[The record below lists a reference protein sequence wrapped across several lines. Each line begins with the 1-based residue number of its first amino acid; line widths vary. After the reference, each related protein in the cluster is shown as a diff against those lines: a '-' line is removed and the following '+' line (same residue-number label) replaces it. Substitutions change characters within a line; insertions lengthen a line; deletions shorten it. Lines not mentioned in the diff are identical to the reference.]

1 MRITALGVAA
11 MVAAVVTVRA
21 DEPTL
26 EMVLARA
33 ALYVASYQEQLRGLV
48 AEETYTQNS
57 TNNVFGGNL
66 RGSRVRATREGRRL
80 RSDLLLVKLG
90 DDDWWLQFRDVFEVD
105 REPVRDRDSRLYKL
119 FVDGK
124 ANARAMAEAIQ
135 AESARYNIGPVV
147 RTINIP
153 IMGLLFF
160 ERSVQ
165 PGMTFKRGE
174 AGNIKRLADLAPPE
188 RIWMIEFNEVREG
201 TMVKGENN
209 RDLPSHGRMWIDSGT
224 GRILRTSV
232 ITEDTELRAEID
244 VTYRAESGLSLLVPS
259 EMKETYAVR
268 RSEARIDGRATYGK
282 YRQFTVT
289 TSEKTDK
296 PKPQR

>member
-1 MRITALGVAA
+1 MRITAVGVAA
-11 MVAAVVTVRA
+11 ILAAVVTVRA

-33 ALYVASYQEQLRGLV
+33 AGYVASYQEQLRGLV
-48 AEETYTQNS
+48 AEETYIQNS
-57 TNNVFGGNL
+57 TSNVFGGNL
-66 RGSRVRATREGRRL
+66 RGSRVRPTREGRRL

-124 ANARAMAEAIQ
+124 ANARSMAEAIQ

-153 IMGLLFF
+153 ILGLLFF
-160 ERSVQ
+160 ERGVQ

-174 AGNIKRLADLAPPE
+174 SGNIKRLADLAPAD
-188 RIWMIEFNEVREG
+188 RIWMIEFNEVRKG

-209 RDLPSHGRMWIDSGT
+209 RDLPSRGRVWIDSAT

-268 RSEARIDGRATYGK
+268 RSDARIDGRATYGK

-296 PKPQR
+296 PKPQH

>member
-1 MRITALGVAA
+1 MRIAAVLAALVAA
-11 MVAAVVTVRA
+11 AVTVHA
-21 DEPTL
+21 DEPTID
-26 EMVLARA
+26 MVLLRA
-33 ALYVASYQEQLRGLV
+33 AAYVASYQQQLRGLV
-48 AEETYTQNS
+48 AEETYIQNS
-57 TNNVFGGNL
+57 TTNVFAGNL
-66 RGSRVRATREGRRL
+66 RGSRLRPNREGRRL

-153 IMGLLFF
+153 IMGLLFL
-160 ERSVQ
+160 ERGVQ
-165 PGMTFKRGE
+165 PGMSFKRVE
-174 AGNIKRLADLAPPE
+174 AGNVKRLAELAPAE
-188 RIWMIEFNEVREG
+188 RIWTIEFNEVRKG

-209 RDLPSHGRMWIDSGT
+209 RDLPSHGRIWIDSET

-244 VTYRAESGLSLLVPS
+244 VTYKAESGLNLLVPA

-296 PKPQR
+296 PKP